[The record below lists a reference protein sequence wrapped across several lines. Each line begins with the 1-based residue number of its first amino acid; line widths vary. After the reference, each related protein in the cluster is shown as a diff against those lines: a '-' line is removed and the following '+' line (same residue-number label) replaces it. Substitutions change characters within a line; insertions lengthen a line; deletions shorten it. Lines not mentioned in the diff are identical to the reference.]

1 MTGSEGQSGERR
13 IQRWESGTA
22 ADSKRK
28 RSRDRGRGAWGRGYQ
43 AGVSV
48 QGRAEMP
55 KKSISWLGAKLG
67 SEIKPWGR
75 FSE

>member
-1 MTGSEGQSGERR
+1 MTGSEGQRGERR
-13 IQRWESGTA
+13 IQRWESGAA

-28 RSRDRGRGAWGRGYQ
+28 RSRNWGRGAWGWGYQ
-43 AGVSV
+43 VGMSV

-67 SEIKPWGR
+67 SEIKPWGG